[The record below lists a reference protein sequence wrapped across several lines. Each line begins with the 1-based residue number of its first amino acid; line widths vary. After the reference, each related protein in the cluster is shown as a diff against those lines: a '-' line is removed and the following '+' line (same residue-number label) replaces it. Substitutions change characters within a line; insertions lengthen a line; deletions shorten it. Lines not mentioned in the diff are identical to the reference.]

1 MKKDSDDPGDDMR
14 PEYTRADLGPLV
26 RGKYF
31 KRVQESSNIVM
42 LDPDVAAVFPN
53 DRAVNEALRGLIR
66 RGNARR
72 KPSASTR
79 KSARRRRRTG

>member
-1 MKKDSDDPGDDMR
+1 MKKDSEDSGNDIR

-53 DRAVNEALRGLIR
+53 DRAVNDALRGLIR
-66 RGNARR
+66 RGNASR
-72 KPSASTR
+72 KPPASSR
-79 KSARRRRRTG
+79 KSGRRRGRAG